1 MAGAPSRHKSLVLL
15 AGVIILQVVLL
26 AVQIKRDSQGRLL
39 RVWTVGAVSPFERAG
54 AKGIGNIRGTWS
66 HYFALQNTSRDNE
79 QLRREN
85 DALKLQVNQL
95 QSKAAEADRLAA
107 LLNFRQGQLSVPM
120 LAARV
125 IGTSADT
132 ASQTVYLDRGE
143 RDGIRRNMGVITP
156 DGVVG
161 KVIESYRDTAQ
172 VLLLTDKESGVGA
185 MLADSRIQS
194 PVGGTGEPLLS
205 MKYIP
210 TDDAVSMG
218 EHVVTSG
225 MDRIFPRDLPVGIVI
240 EIKTGRPF
248 QQVRLRESMIND
260 AFDLRLAET
269 HIEVHKFRSGAIVAA
284 VILSLML
291 QAFVPVYIP
300 KFATLDLPL
309 LVTIYFGL
317 SRRNPSTGLLLG
329 MVIGLLQDSLS
340 GPTVPLGLYGIAKT
354 IIGYLA
360 SSIGARLDTEHPA
373 ARFALTMSFFVVH
386 QGFITLTR
394 RLLLAEPEPWFTLRL
409 AIAAAVNAV
418 VAVVLF
424 VLMDRLRKS

>member
-1 MAGAPSRHKSLVLL
+1 MAGIPSRHKSLVLL

-54 AKGIGNIRGTWS
+54 AKGIGNIRDTWS

-79 QLRREN
+79 QLRRQN
-85 DALKLQVNQL
+85 DELKMQVNQL
-95 QSKAAEADRLAA
+95 QSKAAEADRLSA
-107 LLNFRQGQLSVPM
+107 LLNFRQGQRSVPM

-172 VLLLTDKESGVGA
+172 VLLLTDKDSGVGA

-210 TDDAVSMG
+210 TDDTVNMG

-225 MDRIFPRDLPVGIVI
+225 MDRIFPRDLPVGVVT

-248 QQVRLRESMIND
+248 QHVRVRPAANLQ
-260 AFDLRLAET
+260 RLEEVIVLLTLHPLEQKKEAPAAVAPTAET
-269 HIEVHKFRSGAIVAA
+269 PGKRVGG
-284 VILSLML
+284 
-291 QAFVPVYIP
+291 
-300 KFATLDLPL
+300 T
-309 LVTIYFGL
+309 
-317 SRRNPSTGLLLG
+317 
-329 MVIGLLQDSLS
+329 
-340 GPTVPLGLYGIAKT
+340 
-354 IIGYLA
+354 
-360 SSIGARLDTEHPA
+360 
-373 ARFALTMSFFVVH
+373 
-386 QGFITLTR
+386 
-394 RLLLAEPEPWFTLRL
+394 
-409 AIAAAVNAV
+409 AAVNP
-418 VAVVLF
+418 
-424 VLMDRLRKS
+424 